1 MSMTPRTCYPAFVLI
16 VLLFAAFL
24 SAPRHTVVTA
34 ATQADPPKYALLIGI
49 TNYKAPSINKID
61 GCENN
66 VPLLAQSLIDSY
78 GFKKENVRTL
88 LNEQATREAIVS
100 QFFAHLIDNAKAAKK
115 DSKEAVVVYYFCGH
129 GSQYPDQD
137 GDENDG
143 LDETFVA
150 YDSRMGNVADILD
163 DEIDDLKAEL
173 RPFTTNTTLILES
186 CHSGTGS
193 RNGDTLISQ
202 QAEGD
207 KKKHPP
213 YKRRFPPTSDAD
225 VLTYTEIAASAS
237 SNTAKSETK
246 AYCNCEKPYSL
257 MTKALVEALNRASH
271 STTYRALGQ
280 EIAAAVAVRSRQD
293 PRVEGNRDT
302 LLFGGAAKRIRPYI
316 EIERVTDDGKV
327 VIKAGAVQGLKV
339 GSQVAVY
346 SAASVTNTGD
356 KDWLANGVVAEV
368 RDFQAV
374 VQLPPPAE
382 SPNVSKVNTASH
394 VVLTSP
400 VFGGGPVLL
409 ALEAPTLN
417 NADADRDI
425 GARVTEQLKAEQ
437 LIDNQMVKLVEP
449 QAITPSSIKDARG
462 VLRLKR
468 DKFAAAFPAHMRSLA
483 RLPKGVNCTN
493 ENGEISIEKP
503 PEVTADTVG
512 YYLEDG
518 VPGNPPLFGRFFLPG
533 KNTADEIARVIRNY
547 VLRTNLESL
556 NNSASTLPSN
566 ISLTVNRI
574 ANAALVNDC
583 RDGKVVQRLG
593 NRPAPSDM
601 HTVTNGKVPVGSIF
615 NFKVKNISGDIRR
628 KVDQYAAG
636 EPLYITAIYL
646 LNNGDIEV
654 IHPRLGSKEAL
665 GDGIERTFGG
675 YIASKPTG
683 AEQLIVIVSKTFVD
697 FGFYESMTAS
707 RRPQSALE
715 RLLKQSG
722 TKSRDSATLI
732 PDEPNSWGVIRVDL
746 DIID

>member
-1 MSMTPRTCYPAFVLI
+1 MSTFRHI
-16 VLLFAAFL
+16 GIRSAFL
-24 SAPRHTVVTA
+24 LTTLVASLASVDVVIEA
-34 ATQADPPKYALLIGI
+34 AQAQADPPKYALLIGI
-49 TNYKAPSINKID
+49 TNYKTPSVNKID

-66 VPLLAQSLIDSY
+66 VPLLAQTLIDSY

-88 LNEQATREAIVS
+88 LNEQATKAAIVT
-100 QFFAHLIDNAKAAKK
+100 QFRAHLIDNAKAAKK
-115 DSKEAVVVYYFCGH
+115 AAKEAVVVYYFCGH

-150 YDSRMGNVADILD
+150 YDSRTANVPDILD

-207 KKKHPP
+207 KKKHAP

-225 VLTYTEIAASAS
+225 ALTYTEIAASAS
-237 SNTAKSETK
+237 ANTAKSESK
-246 AYCNCEKPYSL
+246 EYCNCEKPYSL
-257 MTKALVEALNRASH
+257 MTKALVEALQRASH
-271 STTYRALGQ
+271 TTTYRTLGQ
-280 EIAAAVAVRSRQD
+280 EIAATVAVRSRQD

-302 LLFGGAAKRIRPYI
+302 LLFGGAAKRVRPYI
-316 EIERVTDDGKV
+316 EIERLAADGKL
-327 VIKAGAVQGLKV
+327 VIKAGAIQGLKV

-356 KDWLANGVVAEV
+356 KDWLANGIVTEV
-368 RDFQAV
+368 RDVQAV
-374 VQLPPPAE
+374 VQLPPASE
-382 SPNVSKVNTASH
+382 SPSVAKVNTSSH

-409 ALEAPTLN
+409 AIDIPSGTS
-417 NADADRDI
+417 ADA
-425 GARVTEQLKAEQ
+425 GPNVAEQINEKLKAEQ
-437 LIDNQMVKLVEP
+437 LIDNQLVKLVEP
-449 QAITPSSIKDARG
+449 RSITPASLKEARG
-462 VLRLKR
+462 LLRLKR
-468 DKFAAAFPAHMRSLA
+468 DKFGTAFPEHMRELA
-483 RLPKGVNCTN
+483 RLPKAEKCILD
-493 ENGEISIEKP
+493 NGQVIIQSPVVITTETE
-503 PEVTADTVG
+503 G
-512 YYLEDG
+512 YYLEEG
-518 VPGNPPLFGRFFLPG
+518 APGNPPLFGRFFLPDA
-533 KNTADEIARVIRNY
+533 NTADEIARVIRNY
-547 VLRTNLESL
+547 VMRTNLESL
-556 NNSASTLPSN
+556 DNTASTLSSN

-574 ANAALVNDC
+574 ANAEIVNDC
-583 RDGKVVQRLG
+583 RDGKIVRRLG
-593 NRPAPSDM
+593 SKPAPGDM
-601 HTVTNGKVPVGSIF
+601 RIVTDGKIPVGSIF
-615 NFKVKNISGDIRR
+615 NFKVKNISGDLRR
-628 KVDQYAAG
+628 KVDKYAAG

-654 IHPRLGSKEAL
+654 IHPRLGAKDAL

-683 AEQLIVIVSKTFVD
+683 AEQLIVIVSKAFVD

-722 TKSRDSATLI
+722 TRTRDTTTLI
-732 PDEPNSWGVIRVDL
+732 PDEPNSWGVIRIDL
-746 DIID
+746 DIVE

>member
-1 MSMTPRTCYPAFVLI
+1 MSTFKRFCI
-16 VLLFAAFL
+16 RSAFL
-24 SAPRHTVVTA
+24 LAALAASLVSAEDVSEA
-34 ATQADPPKYALLIGI
+34 ANAQSDPPKYALLIGI
-49 TNYKAPSINKID
+49 TNYKTPSVNKID

-66 VPLLAQSLIDSY
+66 VPLLAQTLTDSY
-78 GFKKENVRTL
+78 GFKKENIRTL
-88 LNEQATREAIVS
+88 LNDQATKEAIVRE
-100 QFFAHLIDNAKAAKK
+100 FRTHLIDTARAAKK
-115 DSKEAVVVYYFCGH
+115 ESKEAVVVYYFCGH

-150 YDSRMGNVADILD
+150 YDSRSGNIPDILD

-173 RPFTTNTTLILES
+173 RPLTTNTTLILES

-193 RNGDTLISQ
+193 RNGDSLISQ

-225 VLTYTEIAASAS
+225 ALTYTEIAASAS
-237 SNTAKSETK
+237 ANTAKSESK
-246 AYCNCEKPYSL
+246 EYCNCEKPYSL
-257 MTKALVEALNRASH
+257 MTKALVEALQRASH
-271 STTYRALGQ
+271 TTTYRALGQ
-280 EIAAAVAVRSRQD
+280 EIAATVAVRSRQD

-302 LLFGGAAKRIRPYI
+302 LLFGGAAKRVRPYI
-316 EIERVTDDGKV
+316 EIERLAGEGKIL
-327 VIKAGAVQGLKV
+327 IKAGAVHGLKV

-346 SAASVTNTGD
+346 SPASTTNTGD

-368 RDFQAV
+368 RDFQTV
-374 VQLPPPAE
+374 VQLPAPAD
-382 SPNVSKVNTASH
+382 SPNVVKVDKASH
-394 VVLTSP
+394 AVLTSP
-400 VFGGGPVLL
+400 VFGGGPVLVTL
-409 ALEAPTLN
+409 DAPAPAAT
-417 NADADRDI
+417 DADRRLTAQI
-425 GARVTEQLKAEQ
+425 TEKLKAEQ

-449 QAITPSSIKDARG
+449 QSTTTASVKDARG

-468 DKFAAAFPAHMRSLA
+468 DKFAAAFPGGMQSLA
-483 RLPKGVNCTN
+483 RFPKAVNCRVD
-493 ENGEISIEKP
+493 NGETIIQSP
-503 PEVTADTVG
+503 PVVIPETEV

-518 VPGNPPLFGRFFLPG
+518 APGNPPLFGRFFLPDANSG
-533 KNTADEIARVIRNY
+533 DEIARMIRNY

-556 NNSASTLPSN
+556 NNSASTLPAN

-593 NRPAPSDM
+593 SRPTPADM
-601 HTVTNGKVPVGSIF
+601 QTVTNGKVPVGSIF

-628 KVDQYAAG
+628 TVDQYAAG

-654 IHPRLGSKEAL
+654 IHPRLGAKDAL
-665 GDGIERTFGG
+665 GDGIERSFGG

-697 FGFYESMTAS
+697 FSFYESMTAS
-707 RRPQSALE
+707 RRPQSVLE

-722 TKSRDSATLI
+722 TKTRDTATLI

-746 DIID
+746 DIVE